1 MFWSKTNKPNN
12 IQTNEQKQDIQVEVK
27 INDDFLKIIKKEKII
42 NRVNAWFWTIILLT
56 TLFVFFWTID
66 LIQELMLITEF
77 LFIFY

>member
-42 NRVNAWFWTIILLT
+42 NRVNAMILNYYIINYLALCFFELL
-56 TLFVFFWTID
+56 I
-66 LIQELMLITEF
+66 
-77 LFIFY
+77 